1 MGRGVRSETGENP
14 SSAQKRVEFRI
25 LRYGS
30 RFLRSSPVRVE
41 SKMIPYRDFL
51 KMEIN

>member
-1 MGRGVRSETGENP
+1 MGRGVRSEMGENP
-14 SSAQKRVEFRI
+14 NSAQKRVEFRT

-30 RFLRSSPVRVE
+30 RFPRSNPVLVE